1 MVASPKNGLVKI
13 WYEVIRSDL
22 QERKVSKYLAKDKNA
37 WWFFIRK
44 FLTNVSIEQGF
55 SNQYDVD
62 DLNLT
67 IKQSYFKK

>member
-22 QERKVSKYLAKDKNA
+22 QERKVSTYLAKDKNA
-37 WWFFIRK
+37 WSFFIRK
-44 FLTNVSIEQGF
+44 YLTNVSIEQGF
-55 SNQYDVD
+55 SNQHDVD